1 MASMCFLAAAWLQGR
16 CMCTDAE
23 RRKEVS
29 WEEETIQNAEGPGG
43 CNLERSNAGPALSG
57 TMAELG
63 RPAWGLMPALL
74 LR

>member
-57 TMAELG
+57 TMAELR

>member
-1 MASMCFLAAAWLQGR
+1 MASVCFLAAAWLQGR

-23 RRKEVS
+23 RRREVS

-63 RPAWGLMPALL
+63 RPAWGLMPAPL